1 MYDNIIQQEQ
11 NRKSEETKTEGANQ
25 DKKIKLLG
33 ALYSGDKSTAKKIT
47 TGKV

>member
-11 NRKSEETKTEGANQ
+11 NRKAEETKAGE
-25 DKKIKLLG
+25 KKIRLLG

-47 TGKV
+47 TGKA